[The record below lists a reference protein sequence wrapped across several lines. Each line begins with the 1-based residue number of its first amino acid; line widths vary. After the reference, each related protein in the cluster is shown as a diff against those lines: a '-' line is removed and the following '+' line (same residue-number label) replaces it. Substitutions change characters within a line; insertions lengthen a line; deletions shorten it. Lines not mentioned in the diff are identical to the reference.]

1 VKKNSKVTLKDLARL
16 AKVST
21 VTVSNVLNQRP
32 NVSQETRVRVMDA
45 VRRTGYTANL
55 AARGLAGGRT
65 NILGVLV
72 PDLSTQYLGE
82 IVRGVSAEVRSAGM
96 EMLISTA
103 LNTKSERTQLE
114 LLHNITDGLILILP
128 HADDDEIQSLEQEG
142 VPIVMVDHR
151 GSTIKLPAVDVDNY
165 TGSRQATEYLL
176 GLNHRRIGFIA
187 GLYAA
192 SSARLRGYKEALL
205 NASIPFDKTLVVQGN
220 FFQPGGFTA
229 MTKLLALPK
238 PPTAIFAAN
247 DLTAFGAMEAIKE
260 HGLRI
265 PNDISV
271 IGFDDIP
278 MASQVYPPLTTVRQP
293 LAEMGAAA
301 VRMMIAKLRGV
312 EPPSKRITL
321 PTELVV
327 RATTRDLL
335 KRSPSSVKTSSL
347 KDSSAQTE
355 EVNTAQQAHPT

>member
-1 VKKNSKVTLKDLARL
+1 VKKNRKVTLKDLARL

-32 NVSQETRVRVMDA
+32 NVSRETRVRVMDA

-82 IVRGVSAEVRSAGM
+82 IVRGVSAEVRNVGM

-103 LNTKSERTQLE
+103 LNTNSERNQLH
-114 LLHNITDGLILILP
+114 LLQHITDGLILILP
-128 HADDDEIQSLEQEG
+128 HTDDDEIQILEQEG

-176 GLNHRRIGFIA
+176 SLNHTRVGFVA
-187 GLYAA
+187 GLHAA
-192 SSARLRGYKEALL
+192 SLTRLRGYKEALL
-205 NASIPFDKTLVVQGN
+205 NAGIPFDKTLVVQGD
-220 FFQPGGFTA
+220 FSQPGGFTA
-229 MTKLLALPK
+229 TTKLLALVK

-247 DLTAFGAMEAIKE
+247 DESAFGAIEAIKE
-260 HGLRI
+260 HGLRV

-278 MASQVYPPLTTVRQP
+278 MASQVFPPLTTVRQP
-293 LAEMGAAA
+293 LAEMGVAA

-312 EPPSKRITL
+312 EPPSNRITL

-327 RATTRDLL
+327 RETTRDFL
-335 KRSPSSVKTSSL
+335 KSPKPSVKAKGVKVEL
-347 KDSSAQTE
+347 
-355 EVNTAQQAHPT
+355 QAHPTG